1 MLYDTQFR
9 HMLPTPATLHA
20 QDSIQPLQGRD
31 GIWFAGGYL
40 YPYDSQETALRSALR
55 VALGL
60 GAVSARSQMLSAAAN
75 GAVH

>member
-1 MLYDTQFR
+1 MAL
-9 HMLPTPATLHA
+9 AAAGASLHA
-20 QDSIQPLQGRD
+20 QDSLKPLQGRD

-60 GAVSARSQMLSAAAN
+60 RAGSVRSRLLSAVAHE
-75 GAVH
+75 G